1 LPCSWFRATV
11 EHCFARFK
19 RFGIL
24 SGRYRGRLHLEGNLL
39 SDVIKIISAILVLQ
53 IRKSPLRRHDEVPL
67 IGPAEMDA
75 IDAAAEEAA
84 AADAPARVILN
95 GLEMGDPLHDI
106 RIVGDGVAGPGEEP
120 SNEAVDSAK
129 EARDFDVG
137 ETVIA
142 WWWGLHWKAT
152 VKYRSKRS
160 DTLTLRWHWSGA
172 TTPHYLARLVYKDV
186 EEDS

>member
-1 LPCSWFRATV
+1 
-11 EHCFARFK
+11 
-19 RFGIL
+19 
-24 SGRYRGRLHLEGNLL
+24 
-39 SDVIKIISAILVLQ
+39 VIKIISAILVLQ